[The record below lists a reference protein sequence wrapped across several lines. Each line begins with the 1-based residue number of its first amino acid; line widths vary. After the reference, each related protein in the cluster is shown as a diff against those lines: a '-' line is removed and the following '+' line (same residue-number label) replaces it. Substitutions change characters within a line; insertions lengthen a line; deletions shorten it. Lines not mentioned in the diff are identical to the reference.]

1 MIEQDIEQV
10 VSKNV
15 GISAE
20 CFFREWLEYRSW
32 HILAYNWQP
41 KLKGAGQ
48 VDVIAG
54 KEQIVLFEIKY
65 RNYISEL
72 YWPLSRRQLLRLYKA
87 SYVWNLQNQQTKIS
101 EHCLA
106 LICPNNNHNI
116 RNCLAL
122 GRHIYSYSTSY
133 KGYLIKLIRFN
144 DILD

>member
-1 MIEQDIEQV
+1 MIKQEIEQV
-10 VSKNV
+10 ASTNV

-20 CFFREWLEYRSW
+20 NFFREWLELRSW
-32 HILAYNWQP
+32 HILAYNWRP

-48 VDVIAG
+48 VDVIAS

-65 RNYISEL
+65 RNYINEL

-87 SYVWNLQNQQTKIS
+87 SCVWNLQNQQVKIT

-106 LICPNNNHNI
+106 LICPNNEHNI
-116 RNCLAL
+116 RNYLAL
-122 GRHIYSYSTSY
+122 DKHIYSYSTSY
-133 KGYLIKLIRFN
+133 KGYLIKLLRFN